1 MHGLV
6 AACHAHLEW
15 IVSLA
20 GSLLLP
26 TMANLVTISSSSSSS
41 FFLKKKKKKIQ
52 SEKRR
57 NGTLKIEKGNLS
69 HYIWGK
75 KEHEGKEWECGL
87 MEFL

>member
-1 MHGLV
+1 LPCPPGVDSIPRWQLV
-6 AACHAHLEW
+6 IAYYGQPCY
-15 IVSLA
+15 
-20 GSLLLP
+20 
-26 TMANLVTISSSSSSS
+26 N
-41 FFLKKKKKKIQ
+41 FFFFFFFFFFKKKKKKIQ